1 MNQKKAGLKDCN
13 PQHTLHGRRVQNR
26 PHETCSL
33 EPQCIT
39 SLECKQ
45 IQIFYQR
52 TAPQTKLRQVDGK
65 WPTHGYDGRPLPDYP
80 EKGMWLAGGWRAV
93 LDGFQGDADWF
104 HKLFHYKR
112 PSTLSHEI
120 FFVTNL

>member
-1 MNQKKAGLKDCN
+1 MK
-13 PQHTLHGRRVQNR
+13 RVAW
-26 PHETCSL
+26 SL
-33 EPQCIT
+33 NVLRALNANKSRYFTSTNALICIVCIT
-39 SLECKQ
+39 SLEC
-45 IQIFYQR
+45 